1 MSETITAKVAAII
14 DDTTLVLNAGS
25 GHGVV
30 EGMVFV
36 IFAEHQAIE
45 DPDSGEPL
53 GQWEMV
59 KARVVVT
66 HVQERMCTVRAPLV
80 AAESGPRNTRTL
92 SSLMV
97 EHSLGSYGRGAE
109 QWERL
114 QVRSGDVSG
123 QPKGQPIAVG
133 DRARALPLPKAEEEP
148 PAAAPEAKED
158 PPEAA
163 SKPDAGDDA
172 PPQS

>member
-1 MSETITAKVAAII
+1 MNEIITAKVAAII

-25 GHGVV
+25 SHGVL

-59 KARVVVT
+59 KARVVAT

-80 AAESGPRNTRTL
+80 VAAAVAPSNTRTL

-109 QWERL
+109 KWEHL
-114 QVRSGDVSG
+114 QVRSADVSG

-133 DRARALPLPKAEEEP
+133 DQARALPLQKAEDGP
-148 PAAAPEAKED
+148 PAAASNPEAGDEAPRQQPR
-158 PPEAA
+158 PP
-163 SKPDAGDDA
+163 K
-172 PPQS
+172 